1 MTYSIRINKRQ
12 SSLITINE
20 SNIENDDA
28 FLSPPP
34 SPSSLPKMCPSD
46 LSTTTPIDAKTT
58 ALLVVDVQPEYWTD
72 CPAVRQDFPS
82 FPKNLERT
90 INICREK
97 NVKIIHIRADY
108 RYSQSPWLPQFQ
120 KLRGNRNL
128 TEVHYNPSSP
138 DFVGWEEFATPEEGE
153 IVISKPSWSATNN
166 TKLLETLK
174 IEGIETVLVAG
185 LITSVCVQQ
194 SAFGCFESG
203 FRTIL
208 VDDSCADRSKARHD
222 AALLLYGGYMYEV
235 VSSSYD
241 LESQINSVMDSIETK
256 IIYPSKRHS
265 CPERMNPNSYRM
277 IMNSSCCLERL
288 EHETKNIVAGIAA

>member
-1 MTYSIRINKRQ
+1 MTYPKRINRRK
-12 SSLITINE
+12 SSLITIDE
-20 SNIENDDA
+20 SSIENDDA

-46 LSTTTPIDAKTT
+46 LSTTTSIDAETT

-72 CPAVRQDFPS
+72 CPTVRKDFPS
-82 FPKNLERT
+82 FPTNLDRT
-90 INICREK
+90 ISICREK

-108 RYSQSPWLPQFQ
+108 RYSHSPWLPQFQ

-138 DFVGWEEFATPEEGE
+138 DFVGWEEFATPKEG
-153 IVISKPSWSATNN
+153 KPSWSATNN

-194 SAFGCFESG
+194 SAFGCFKSG

-235 VSSSYD
+235 SSSYD
-241 LESQINSVMDSIETK
+241 LESQVNSVMDSKETK
-256 IIYPSKRHS
+256 MYPSKRHS
-265 CPERMNPNSYRM
+265 CPETMNRKLYKM
-277 IMNSSCCLERL
+277 IMSSSCCLERP
-288 EHETKNIVAGIAA
+288 EQETKNIVAGIAA

>member
-1 MTYSIRINKRQ
+1 MTYSKRINRRQ
-12 SSLITINE
+12 FNLITIGE

-28 FLSPPP
+28 LLSPPP
-34 SPSSLPKMCPSD
+34 SPSPSP
-46 LSTTTPIDAKTT
+46 SIDANTT

-72 CPAVRQDFPS
+72 CLDVRKDFPS
-82 FPKNLERT
+82 FPTNLERT
-90 INICREK
+90 INICRKK

-108 RYSQSPWLPQFQ
+108 KYSQSPWLPHFQ
-120 KLRGNRNL
+120 KLRGDKNL
-128 TEVHYNPSSP
+128 AEVHYNPSSP

-174 IEGIETVLVAG
+174 NKRIETVLVAG

-194 SAFGCFESG
+194 SAFGCFEAG

-208 VDDSCADRSKARHD
+208 VEDACADRGKARHD
-222 AALLLYGGYMYEV
+222 AALALYGDYMYE

-241 LESQINSVMDSIETK
+241 LESQVNSIMDSKETNM
-256 IIYPSKRHS
+256 YPSKRHT
-265 CPERMNPNSYRM
+265 CTERMNPELYKM
-277 IMNSSCCLERL
+277 IMSSSCHLE
-288 EHETKNIVAGIAA
+288 EFEQETKNIVAGIAA

>member
-1 MTYSIRINKRQ
+1 
-12 SSLITINE
+12 
-20 SNIENDDA
+20 
-28 FLSPPP
+28 
-34 SPSSLPKMCPSD
+34 MCPSD
-46 LSTTTPIDAKTT
+46 PLTTTPIDAKTT

-72 CPAVRQDFPS
+72 CPAVRKDFPS

-90 INICREK
+90 IHICREK

-241 LESQINSVMDSIETK
+241 LESQIINSVMDSIETK
-256 IIYPSKRHS
+256 ILSSKRHS
-265 CPERMNPNSYRM
+265 CPKE
-277 IMNSSCCLERL
+277 
-288 EHETKNIVAGIAA
+288 